1 VAGVALEVEI
11 GFVLNKPIVDP
22 AGFEAEAV
30 ECAALLQ
37 TARCALADLEAAL
50 LIKSWNLNPGSNR
63 CQLLRHFAERAR
75 RHATIDLDTIRLED
89 ADLTLRARILLARR
103 RDVLLG
109 MDHGL
114 VVLRIVQE
122 RSQRDARRVRSA
134 RRELGAESGRSVRS
148 GDGSPVDAAG
158 HQLQTI
164 LATES
169 SLVDPVLARS

>member
-11 GFVLNKPIVDP
+11 GFVLNEPIVDP